1 MRTGAIEPDITAA
14 GTINLLTLRHPGRA
28 TPNEDRCRSARSS
41 SAGYAKP
48 RSALVMVGYCHRS
61 SLSPPEPLGWDQRGI
76 ERNACIAC
84 VRRG

>member
-1 MRTGAIEPDITAA
+1 MTKRATKIGNGTGATDSSEARQEEA
-14 GTINLLTLRHPGRA
+14 TLMM
-28 TPNEDRCRSARSS
+28 NEDRCRSARSS